1 VIVTEV
7 VRRRCRDH
15 VGDER
20 SLRIA
25 LVEDLRARVQF
36 AFHVWLLVD
45 PETEVATAPLATLPD
60 HLMAE
65 LPGIIG
71 RRYRTTLNRWD
82 TMSVPVDSLD
92 RATDG
97 QRNQSLLHR
106 ETLGPA
112 GVGDV
117 ASLVFRDVH
126 GCWGFLD
133 LWRLATDAPFSDHD
147 IDVLGEDV
155 ATITDALRRCQ
166 ARAFDDRV
174 PTPGQAGPAVL
185 FLSVELAVQGQTP
198 ETDGYLRALLPTDAD
213 RQPIPAGAYNV
224 AAALIGV
231 GAGSFDHQPVARVR
245 PATGTWL
252 TFRAARI
259 DADQPIVERDI
270 AVTISASSPAER
282 RSLYVRAHGLTPRET
297 EIVDLLAEGADT
309 RRIAGSLYLSEHTI
323 QDHLKSIFHKTGAR
337 NRRTL
342 LARLAG
348 R

>member
-1 VIVTEV
+1 MTEV

-15 VGDER
+15 LGDER

-25 LVEDLRARVQF
+25 LVEDLGARVRF
-36 AFHVWLLVD
+36 AFHVWVLID
-45 PETEVATAPLATLPD
+45 PETEVATAPLAILPE

-65 LPGIIG
+65 LPRIIG

-92 RATDG
+92 RATTG
-97 QRNQSLLHR
+97 QRHRSLLHR

-112 GVGDV
+112 GIGDV
-117 ASLVFRDVH
+117 ASLVFRNVH

-133 LWRLATDAPFSDHD
+133 LWRMATDDSFSGHD

-166 ARAFDDRV
+166 ARAFDDPV
-174 PTPGQAGPAVL
+174 SSPGQAGPAVL
-185 FLSVELAVQGQTP
+185 FLSGDLTVKGQTP
-198 ETDGYLRALLPTDAD
+198 ETDSYLRALLPTDTD

-224 AAALIGV
+224 AAALIGAEV
-231 GAGSFDHQPVARVR
+231 DSFDHPPVARVQ

-259 DADQPIVERDI
+259 DADQPINERDI
-270 AVTISASSPAER
+270 AVTIAASSPAER

-297 EIVDLLAEGADT
+297 AIVDLLAAGADT
-309 RRIAGSLYLSEHTI
+309 RGIAASLYLSEHTV
-323 QDHLKSIFHKTGAR
+323 QDHLKSIFHKTGTR